1 MNADHTVAFAAF
13 WTKNFAGLQCPPLPK
28 KESDLNLTALLALRA
43 EDPALFQN
51 LFGQKTDSMP
61 ADTVAR
67 RNLGQ
72 CTLADADHLERAGL
86 QWEAEEIRRKAE
98 IEEQRAFAQRI
109 DESRQL
115 QAIQEQRTREWQE
128 SGLLE
133 RMAASPV
140 SAEAAA
146 RARAQWGI
154 TGQ

>member
-1 MNADHTVAFAAF
+1 MNADHTAAFAAF

-28 KESDLNLTALLALRA
+28 KESDLNLTALLALRT

-109 DESRQL
+109 DESRQVQAMDAQRL
-115 QAIQEQRTREWQE
+115 QEWQQMD
-128 SGLLE
+128 LLE
-133 RMAASPV
+133 RMAHQPIDPAV
-140 SAEAAA
+140 AAKN
-146 RARAQWGI
+146 RSKWGI
-154 TGQ
+154 SQ